1 MTRRLRHWIAA
12 ASVAAAAAG
21 GFTVAAAAAGGFTVA
36 AATSGSHPVHL
47 LDERQPG
54 AEQALAPSSAD
65 GTVITI
71 YGDTTKSPLVRDGW
85 ADGTPANTNIVLTGI
100 ALNAID

>member
-21 GFTVAAAAAGGFTVA
+21 GFTVTAAA
-36 AATSGSHPVHL
+36 SGSHPVHL
-47 LDERQPG
+47 LNERQAG
-54 AEQALAPSSAD
+54 AEQGLAPSSAD

-71 YGDTTKSPLVRDGW
+71 HGDTAKDVLTKSGW
-85 ADGTPANTNIVLTGI
+85 GDGTPNNTNIVLTGI